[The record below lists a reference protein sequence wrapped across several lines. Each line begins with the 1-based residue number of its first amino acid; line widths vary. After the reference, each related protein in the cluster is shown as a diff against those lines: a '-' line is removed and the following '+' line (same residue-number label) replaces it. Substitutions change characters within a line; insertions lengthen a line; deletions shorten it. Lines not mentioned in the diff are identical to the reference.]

1 MEPEDAAASAS
12 CEGDST
18 GNGGTDTSVIK
29 SKAVVRFPPGTPRL
43 SPYSRLK
50 LNTDLRQPPPNWL
63 KNGPT
68 IQVPNTWI
76 RGEPA
81 EISSFGM
88 ADADILDD
96 VDVISASEN
105 IKTLLKIPFSDDQ
118 VSLAVH
124 RIGKT
129 LLLDKLDFYK
139 HLRSASQN
147 ERQWLKDVF
156 IRLLQ
161 EEEGETPFQGQHK
174 TTESLQTSNLLSKF
188 LYHSL
193 GSDRDLLSQPSYN
206 VEEPEESQKPHL
218 ATAIRPL
225 PKSPEDE
232 VSQFARQVFW
242 QFEDI
247 RMLIG
252 TDLPIFGGGNYPAVS
267 LRLRDMKSP
276 INILT
281 GMDYWLD
288 NLMCNVPELVMCYH
302 LDGFVQRYELIKTE
316 DIPKLENAQFSQK
329 LVKDI
334 AQNILSFINS
344 NCTKEGHT
352 YWLFKGQGDDVVK
365 LYDLSSLMTQKPD
378 CPWDNPYV
386 VPVAML
392 LYRVAH
398 NMSQTATTAKDKH
411 IIVTLLMKCL
421 ALLGQGRDPH
431 PEIVV
436 SANYILCQMF
446 MDDNK
451 KKGKRGNTGS
461 DDDVGSDWTGGSSTG
476 SEAEDDD
483 DDDEDDDVGMTGE
496 KDDGNY
502 VLPPIDIPS
511 LKQPAK
517 KAWKNHGDD
526 ERRRSEVKMLNAS
539 REEKALQTLEYVVR
553 GLEVL
558 KAKSSD
564 GKASTRLPGSPTQA
578 PITMLLPQLS
588 PEKTS
593 KAIPMPDRQGKEQR
607 PPEVGG
613 KIGGDGRGQSSSRQ
627 GEEEEEEDDHGCE
640 LSIDPF
646 VKPPHSMLDDTQGT
660 RQSESD
666 GHRKQGEGESAIG
679 GPSGGGASDEPR
691 TLKEE
696 RTEDQI
702 MIRSTRTV
710 CQSEADRHGDGQ
722 SLDVNDPAGGKC
734 GVLVPRVPSSDKGRA
749 GGVACERAVVK
760 EKSFPQ
766 GSWQETSG
774 LLLLEKAYEA
784 YCVLSEVA
792 WRQHRH
798 GKALLTSHLAIKCLG
813 ACSSIHD
820 PDGKLCQLLAVAGD
834 SHLLLTHDLENQTLH
849 RHDYENLSEVDTAI
863 LEIAVLQQTS
873 DVGKYERVT
882 EMQSETE
889 DCLEAS
895 IRCYK
900 ACLEEA
906 SKKGKA
912 FRKNVSQKLGNACNE
927 LGVFFMN
934 TAANVA
940 PKDDSLPSLF
950 QQELWKESY
959 MYFDAGIKTFEEV
972 ADTTNVALLNSNM
985 GRLMRLCAQS
995 YGAGGS
1001 MGPKGEFSNQE
1012 KHYYVKAADC
1022 YTRAL
1027 QMLGS
1032 KRGQAL
1038 LHESI
1043 TWELCTTYFN
1053 MACLLQ
1059 DHPPISTQSLAEIEK
1074 VVLEGMSKA
1083 LALCDTEKMPTSR
1096 QPLYQYRA
1104 ATIHHRLA
1112 SMYHNSNRSQSSQ
1125 KKEKH
1130 TRSLSE
1136 LHYTK
1141 AVKLFKELDRPV
1153 ELLRV
1158 ELERVAL
1165 LEHQLEGQTGAAT
1178 RFKTLE
1184 GALAILLGCRQVMP
1198 QLEKMSFYIVPSSTP
1213 STPTTTKLDQGA
1225 AKQAESPAQRS
1236 PGMSGPKCVVAAA
1249 AAPASEVTSDP
1260 GVGRTV
1266 GDVTTAEVE
1275 DGERSPGGEGEGA
1288 GQEVGDGGARKEG
1301 GRVGNAPQGSTLP
1314 PVKPSTEQDDKVKG
1328 TEKERSKLGD
1338 QVVDPSDADCCK
1350 EQHEDSKVKV
1360 SGKEEGHEPQLEKEK
1375 KEEGEEKKREEKEE
1389 EEEEEDD
1396 NVEGSKSEME
1406 EVKRL
1411 LAIFESRLQFVLLQL
1426 VKLSSSGKK
1435 RSQQMLSTYKD
1446 MYVVSLG
1453 KSSTSEDQLSL
1464 SSRLEDISRLSP

>member
-1 MEPEDAAASAS
+1 MEPGDAAASAS

-43 SPYSRLK
+43 SPYSELK

-446 MDDNK
+446 MDDNN
-451 KKGKRGNTGS
+451 KKGNHGNTGS
-461 DDDVGSDWTGGSSTG
+461 DDEVGSDWTGESSTG
-476 SEAEDDD
+476 SEVEDDDVDDD
-483 DDDEDDDVGMTGE
+483 DDGGMTGE

-517 KAWKNHGDD
+517 KAWKNHRDD
-526 ERRRSEVKMLNAS
+526 ERRRSEVKLLNAS
-539 REEKALQTLEYVVR
+539 REEKAMQTLEYVVR

-564 GKASTRLPGSPTQA
+564 GKASTRQPGSPTQA

-593 KAIPMPDRQGKEQR
+593 KAIPLPDKPGKEQR
-607 PPEVGG
+607 PLEVGG
-613 KIGGDGRGQSSSRQ
+613 KIGGDGRGQASSTQ
-627 GEEEEEEDDHGCE
+627 EEEEEEEDDHGCE
-640 LSIDPF
+640 LSSDPF

-660 RQSESD
+660 PQSESD
-666 GHRKQGEGESAIG
+666 GHGKQRKGESTIG
-679 GPSGGGASDEPR
+679 GPHGDGASDEPR

-702 MIRSTRTV
+702 VIRSMRTV
-710 CQSEADRHGDGQ
+710 CQGNSQ
-722 SLDVNDPAGGKC
+722 SSDVDDAAAGKC

-749 GGVACERAVVK
+749 GGVASDRVVVK

-798 GKALLTSHLAIKCLG
+798 GRALLTSHLAIKCLG

-820 PDGKLCQLLAVAGD
+820 PDGKLCQLLAVCGD

-849 RHDYENLSEVDTAI
+849 RHDYENMSDVDTAI

-889 DCLEAS
+889 DCLETS

-912 FRKNVSQKLGNACNE
+912 FRRNISQKLGNACNE

-972 ADTTNVALLNSNM
+972 ADMTNVALLNSNM

-1059 DHPPISTQSLAEIEK
+1059 DHPPISTQSLAE
-1074 VVLEGMSKA
+1074 
-1083 LALCDTEKMPTSR
+1083 
-1096 QPLYQYRA
+1096 
-1104 ATIHHRLA
+1104 
-1112 SMYHNSNRSQSSQ
+1112 QSSQ

-1136 LHYTK
+1136 LHYAK
-1141 AVKLFKELDRPV
+1141 AVKLFRELDRPV

-1198 QLEKMSFYIVPSSTP
+1198 QLEKMSFYIVPSSMP
-1213 STPTTTKLDQGA
+1213 STQTATKLDQGA
-1225 AKQAESPAQRS
+1225 AKQAESPAQQSSR
-1236 PGMSGPKCVVAAA
+1236 MSTSKCGVAEAA
-1249 AAPASEVTSDP
+1249 VPAREVTLDP
-1260 GVGRTV
+1260 GVARTV
-1266 GDVTTAEVE
+1266 GDVTTAGVG
-1275 DGERSPGGEGEGA
+1275 DGGRSPGGEGEGA
-1288 GQEVGDGGARKEG
+1288 GQEGGEDGAMKEG
-1301 GRVGNAPQGSTLP
+1301 GRVRHAPKGRALSP
-1314 PVKPSTEQDDKVKG
+1314 PATSSFEQDDEMRRTEQD
-1328 TEKERSKLGD
+1328 RSNLGD
-1338 QVVDPSDADCCK
+1338 QA
-1350 EQHEDSKVKV
+1350 
-1360 SGKEEGHEPQLEKEK
+1360 
-1375 KEEGEEKKREEKEE
+1375 
-1389 EEEEEDD
+1389 
-1396 NVEGSKSEME
+1396 
-1406 EVKRL
+1406 
-1411 LAIFESRLQFVLLQL
+1411 FVLLQL
-1426 VKLSSSGKK
+1426 VKLSNSGKK
-1435 RSQQMLSTYKD
+1435 RSQQMLSAYKE

-1453 KSSTSEDQLSL
+1453 KSSASEDQLSL